1 MSDLP
6 GYRYLMFEGSCS
18 DWRQPH
24 QLLVLSLSA
33 IVQLHTYGAMLR
45 ASVKVDVTIRFRACA
60 VTWLSIW
67 TGALVCLAAWL
78 VAGRLLKR
86 FFFVGYNHS
95 EK

>member
-1 MSDLP
+1 
-6 GYRYLMFEGSCS
+6 
-18 DWRQPH
+18 
-24 QLLVLSLSA
+24 
-33 IVQLHTYGAMLR
+33 MLR
-45 ASVKVDVTIRFRACA
+45 ASVKVDVTIRFGAYV

-78 VAGRLLKR
+78 VVGRLLKR